1 MSDPQT
7 PPSVCDYGEGIIVER
22 LDKLLSHVE
31 GVRQGEDIEAIH
43 QMRVWSR
50 RSRAALDIFHACFPG
65 KAFARLERE
74 VKQVTR
80 ALGAARDLDV
90 MIEGL
95 TKRAEALPPKQRP
108 GLESFIERLRRQR
121 QKQQKPAT
129 KAVTRLELHAPVR
142 RFLALADQ
150 ASERREKAN
159 GGDAQAQSSGDPHG

>member
-1 MSDPQT
+1 MSDPKH
-7 PPSVCDYGEGIIVER
+7 PPTVCDYGEEIIVER
-22 LDKLLSHVE
+22 LDKMLSHVE

-74 VKQVTR
+74 VRQVTR

-90 MIEGL
+90 MIDGL
-95 TKRAEALPPKQRP
+95 TKRAETLPSEQRP

-121 QKQQKPAT
+121 QAQQKPVT
-129 KAVTRLELHAPVR
+129 KAVTRLEMHAPVR

-150 ASERREKAN
+150 ASEQREKPDS
-159 GGDAQAQSSGDPHG
+159 GDAQAHSSENAHG